1 MSDLS
6 VLIQQAQQG
15 DAAAQG
21 NLYTRIYDEL
31 HREAERLVREK
42 GPAAAPSSLVHEG
55 FLRLFR
61 AGQFLDRPSRRYFFF
76 AATRKMRDIL
86 VERIRKSHGRPASS
100 PLDTFSDEFLA
111 DFRQQT
117 NWDFIAVHE
126 ALDRLTQDAS
136 PRKRRRH
143 HLIELKY
150 FAGMTVKDAAEL
162 LEISYSQAREDE
174 RLALAELAVELER
187 LEP

>member
-21 NLYTRIYDEL
+21 NLYARIYDEL
-31 HREAERLVREK
+31 HREAERLVRDK
-42 GPAAAPSSLVHEG
+42 GPAATASSLVHEG

-61 AGQFLDRPSRRYFFF
+61 GGQLLDIPSRRYFFF

-86 VERIRKSHGRPASS
+86 VERIRKSQGRPPST
-100 PLDTFSDEFLA
+100 PLDTFSDEFLE

-117 NWDFIAVHE
+117 KWEFIAVHD
-126 ALDRLTQDAS
+126 ALDRLAKDAS

-143 HLIELKY
+143 QLIELKY
-150 FAGMTVKDAAEL
+150 FAGMTVKEAAEL
-162 LEISYSQAREDE
+162 LDISYSQAREDE

-187 LEP
+187 REP